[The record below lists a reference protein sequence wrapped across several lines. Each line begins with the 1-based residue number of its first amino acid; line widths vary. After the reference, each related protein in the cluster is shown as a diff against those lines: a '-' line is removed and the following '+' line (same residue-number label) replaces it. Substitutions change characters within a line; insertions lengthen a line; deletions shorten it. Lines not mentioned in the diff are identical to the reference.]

1 MRFPVYCIINDK
13 AVKAVKTKRGEV
25 EVLVFD
31 PEEDDFRRD
40 MRFLDYIYL
49 PSPSR
54 SLATDTVSKK
64 EFEAYVAE
72 LRRSSKTTHPI
83 DDQKKQKRVIDRI
96 VDRLKGKIR
105 NKPDIRQQRDP
116 IRKWTLE
123 GYDTYACEFYQI
135 KGEYETKS
143 EAIAA
148 ARKMKIESGEQI
160 FLVAPN
166 GSHKRLR

>member
-13 AVKAVKTKRGEV
+13 AVKAAKTKRGEV

-40 MRFLDYIYL
+40 MRFLDYLYL
-49 PSPSR
+49 PTPSR

-64 EFEAYVAE
+64 EFEAYVAK
-72 LRRSSKTTHPI
+72 LRRSSKTTHRI
-83 DDQKKQKRVIDRI
+83 DDQKKQKSGIGRI
-96 VDRLKGKIR
+96 LNRLKVIIK

-123 GYDTYACEFYQI
+123 GYDTYACEFHRI
-135 KGEYETKS
+135 KGQYETKP

-166 GSHKRLR
+166 GSHSRLK